1 MARTL
6 NYEKV
11 QEYILDNNLTE
22 NDTILLH
29 PYDYEEVA
37 NEFFEEHNLF
47 MYRPVEILGV
57 SITEDTTGTAKKH
70 TIYVL
75 EQLVA
80 S

>member
-1 MARTL
+1 MGRTL

-37 NEFFEEHNLF
+37 AEFFEEHNLF

-57 SITEDTTGTAKKH
+57 SILEDTTGTAKKN
-70 TIYVL
+70 TIYIL
-75 EQLVA
+75 EQAA